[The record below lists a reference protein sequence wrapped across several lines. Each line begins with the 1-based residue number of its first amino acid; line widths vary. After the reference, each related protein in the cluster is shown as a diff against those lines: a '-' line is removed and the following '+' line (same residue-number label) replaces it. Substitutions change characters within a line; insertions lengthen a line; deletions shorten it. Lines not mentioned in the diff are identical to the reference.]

1 MSDPKDRIR
10 RRGIGRLVHALRFSC
25 EGLVACFREQEAFRL
40 EVALAALLIPIA
52 TFSRATRLEKAA
64 LIVSV
69 LAVLIVELLN
79 SAIEAIVDRVSPEE
93 HVLAKRA
100 KDLGSAAVFVALIAL
115 AVVWALVFA
124 PL

>member
-1 MSDPKDRIR
+1 M
-10 RRGIGRLVHALRFSC
+10 
-25 EGLVACFREQEAFRL
+25 ACFREQEAFRL